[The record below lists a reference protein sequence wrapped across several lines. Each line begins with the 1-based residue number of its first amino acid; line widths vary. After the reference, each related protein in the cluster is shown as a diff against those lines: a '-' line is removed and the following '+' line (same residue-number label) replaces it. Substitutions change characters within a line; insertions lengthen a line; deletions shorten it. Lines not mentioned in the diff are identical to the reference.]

1 MAHHF
6 DEFTAKPLGKG
17 EITGNGSVVN
27 ATLSTL
33 LSNYKK
39 TVASN
44 YRSILSEEANV
55 SLPPGKLV
63 VSPKIDGQLW
73 YLMSDDGDPVLIS
86 PTGRVIAGDL
96 PLLTE
101 YKKIGNRGESD
112 CEDPQVFISFASPDQ
127 EKASEV
133 VKLLETQGIKPWFS
147 PRDMASQGGQFEEQ
161 LLHNIQNTTG
171 ILILLSV
178 HASKSIYVPVEVAK
192 AVEARKKIFVLC
204 VDESRPEGVLEFYL
218 SHIQWADGAGEKFE
232 GAVDRLAGEIKS
244 ALQPEQTIMA
254 GELFVAQKQG
264 RPRVGDLASMLG
276 GGADA
281 NVDALG
287 FCAFDLVSGG
297 DSEAKMPLA
306 NYEDRLSVLQ
316 RLCQGGK
323 RVRAITSETTTDK
336 SRINELFSDWVDGGK
351 AEGLVVRTPDNN
363 IYKIKPVVTL
373 DAAIIGYTDRQEDPE
388 QVRSVLLALMRDD
401 GHFQII
407 GSCGNLG
414 DAASRKDLMARLK
427 ESHVNSNYRH
437 VSKSGVL
444 YQFVEPKVVFE
455 VRINDAQTDLATGGP
470 VEKMVLQH
478 SDHGWAA
485 VRKMP
490 GVSLIHPVMSRLRE
504 DKQVNDVDVR
514 MAQLNE
520 RCFIPDIHSQ
530 VELKS
535 LPVSTVLRREVY
547 GKLTK
552 GELAVRKLLVWKT
565 NKEEEEADY
574 PAFVVHWTDYSA
586 GRKDPLKREVRLA
599 PDEATAQAI
608 AEDML
613 VANIKKGWER
623 KDDDS
628 PKTIDATPETTK
640 KDDEANPDTTQPA
653 VEATKKK
660 ATKKKATEKKATK
673 KKATE
678 KKATKKK
685 ATKKKTTKKKD

>member
-17 EITGNGSVVN
+17 KITGNGTVVN

-33 LSNYKK
+33 LASYKK

-44 YRSILSEEANV
+44 YRSILIEEANV
-55 SLPPGKLV
+55 SLPQGKLV

-101 YKKIGNRGESD
+101 YKKIGNRGESAS
-112 CEDPQVFISFASPDQ
+112 ENPHVFISFASPDQ

-133 VKLLETQGIKPWFS
+133 VKLLEAQGIKPWFS
-147 PRDMASQGGQFEEQ
+147 PRDMASQGAQFEEQ

-232 GAVDRLAGEIKS
+232 GAVERLAGEIKS
-244 ALQPEQTIMA
+244 ALQPKQTIMA
-254 GELFVAQKQG
+254 GELFVAQKEG

-281 NVDALG
+281 NLDALG

-306 NYEDRLSVLQ
+306 NYEDRLAVLQ

-323 RVRAITSETTTDK
+323 RVRAITSETITDK
-336 SRINELFSDWVDGGK
+336 SRINELFADWVDGGK

-363 IYKIKPVVTL
+363 IYKIKPVITI

-388 QVRSVLLALMRDD
+388 QVRSVLLALMRND

-414 DAASRKDLMARLK
+414 DANSRKDLMDRLK
-427 ESHVNSNYRH
+427 DSHVNSNYRH

-444 YQFVEPKVVFE
+444 YQFVDPKIVFE
-455 VRINDAQTDLATGGP
+455 VRINDAQTDLATGSP
-470 VEKMVLQH
+470 VEKMILQH
-478 SDHGWAA
+478 SDHGWSA

-490 GVSLIHPVMSRLRE
+490 GVSLIHPVMSRLRD
-504 DKQVNDVDVR
+504 DKQVNEVDVR

-520 RCFIPDIHSQ
+520 RCFIPDIDSQ

-535 LPVSTVLRREVY
+535 LPTSTLLRREVY

-565 NKEEEEADY
+565 NKDEEEADY
-574 PAFVVHWTDYSA
+574 PAYVVHWTDYSA

-599 PDEATAQAI
+599 PDEDTAQAI

-623 KDDDS
+623 KDQDNS
-628 PKTIDATPETTK
+628 PTTIDAKPKTKKKGKANPETTPPSL
-640 KDDEANPDTTQPA
+640 D
-653 VEATKKK
+653 VTK
-660 ATKKKATEKKATK
+660 
-673 KKATE
+673 

-685 ATKKKTTKKKD
+685 ATKKKT